1 MVESLRAATFSVRV
15 LVLMLRV
22 FSKNYLWTVALC
34 KFSGR
39 SSKVRCKK
47 ATFPKGLFPMMHQM
61 LADVG
66 LQPQRKDCDNES
78 EKKNHSFS
86 LCVMAGQRRS
96 VKC

>member
-1 MVESLRAATFSVRV
+1 MVESLRAATSSVRV

-39 SSKVRCKK
+39 SSKIRCKE